1 MSEEKIQFATR
12 MFKLLGHPVRLRIV
26 ELLESEGEHTVN
38 DIAER
43 TDNPQSTV
51 SSYLNK
57 LKDSGLL
64 KSRREGNLTY
74 YSIQEPKLSV
84 LLDCLRE
91 CPLE

>member
-1 MSEEKIQFATR
+1 MGEEKIQFATR

-26 ELLESEGEHTVN
+26 ELLEIEGERTVN
-38 DIAER
+38 DIAEL

-84 LLDCLRE
+84 LLECLRE